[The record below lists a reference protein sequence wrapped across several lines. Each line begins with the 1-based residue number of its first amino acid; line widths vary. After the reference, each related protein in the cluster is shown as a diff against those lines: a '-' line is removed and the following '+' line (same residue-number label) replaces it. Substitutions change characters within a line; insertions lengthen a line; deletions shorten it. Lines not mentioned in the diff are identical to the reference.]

1 MDAKTLVACL
11 EVLPATQAV
20 LIRGDHGIGKS
31 QIVHQ
36 LNEKKGRV
44 LIDVRASTMQEGDV
58 VGYPDLEKIKTHGVA
73 SFALPSWF
81 VRACME
87 PCTLF
92 LDELNRGL
100 VGVLNGM
107 FQIVLDREL
116 GSGPDGKPLK
126 LHPGT
131 QVVAAVNWGGSY
143 TVNEMDDALLSRF
156 WTQDFKPTVQDWI
169 EWASASGINSLLVD
183 FIRANPAHLRPTKT
197 VEPGKKTPDQRA
209 WVKLDETLKH
219 MNIDLEQFGGN
230 PPDLLYPITMGF
242 VGVEAAASLV
252 EYVKNYSSV
261 ISAEDVLDRWNRKL
275 SARIEDLSMEKRLAL
290 IEKIKAH
297 CSAHV
302 WNDSQLNNLKHF
314 FDLITG
320 EAKMSLFTSLM
331 GTNRAGNILRFNKLV
346 KHEVMSMITQANA
359 VASKK

>member
-1 MDAKTLVACL
+1 MDAKTLIACL
-11 EVLPATQAV
+11 EVLPATQSV

-31 QIVHQ
+31 QIVSQ

-126 LHPGT
+126 LHPQT

-156 WTQDFKPTVQDWI
+156 WTQDFKPTVQDWVD
-169 EWASASGINSLLVD
+169 WASGSGIDRLMIE
-183 FIRANPAHLRPTKT
+183 FIRLNPCHLRPTKT

-219 MNIDLEQFGGN
+219 MGLNLEDHGGN
-230 PPDLLYPITMGF
+230 PPALLYPIAMGF
-242 VGVEAAASLV
+242 VGPEAAAALLD
-252 EYVKNYSSV
+252 YVKNYDSV
-261 ISAEDVLDRWNRKL
+261 LKAEDVLDHWSKNSKRV
-275 SARIEDLSMEKRLAL
+275 EDLTMEKRLAL
-290 IEKIKAH
+290 IVKIKEH
-297 CSAHV
+297 CLNNV
-302 WNDSQLNNLKHF
+302 WTDSQMKNIKKF
-314 FDLITG
+314 FDVLSG
-320 EAKMSLFTSLM
+320 EAKMNLFTSM
-331 GTNRAGNILRFNKLV
+331 MATNKSENLVRFNTLV
-346 KHEVMSMITQANA
+346 SGEIMTLIKQATS
-359 VASKK
+359 VGSKK

>member
-1 MDAKTLVACL
+1 MDAKTLIACL

-31 QIVHQ
+31 QIVSQ

-116 GSGPDGKPLK
+116 GSGLDGKPLK

-156 WTQDFKPTVQDWI
+156 WMQDFKPTVHDWI
-169 EWASASGINSLLVD
+169 VWASASGVNTLLID
-183 FIRANPAHLRPTKT
+183 FIRTNPTHLRPTKT

-219 MNIDLEQFGGN
+219 AGIDLEESGGN
-230 PPDLLYPITMGF
+230 PPDLLYPIAMGF
-242 VGVEAAASLV
+242 VGVEAAAALV
-252 EYVKNYSSV
+252 DYVKNYDAL
-261 ISAEDVLDRWNRKL
+261 ITAEDVLDRWSKFSKRVEEL
-275 SARIEDLSMEKRLAL
+275 TMEKRLGL
-290 IEKIKAH
+290 IEKIKVH
-297 CSAHV
+297 CAT
-302 WNDSQLNNLKHF
+302 NDWSSNQMLNLKKF
-314 FDLITG
+314 FDVLSG
-320 EAKMSLFTSLM
+320 EAKMNLFTSM
-331 GTNRAGNILRFNKLV
+331 MSTNKSENLVRFNTLV
-346 KHEVMSMITQANA
+346 NSEIMRIIQQANA
-359 VASKK
+359 LDTKK

>member
-1 MDAKTLVACL
+1 MDAETLIACL
-11 EVLPATQAV
+11 DALPASQAV

-36 LNEKKGRV
+36 LNEKKRRT

-58 VGYPDLEKIKTHGVA
+58 VGYPDLDKIKTHGVA
-73 SFALPSWF
+73 SFALPSWY

-156 WTQDFKPTVQDWI
+156 WTQDFKPTVHDWI
-169 EWASASGINSLLVD
+169 SWATTSGIDTLLID
-183 FIRANPAHLRPTKT
+183 FIRANPSHLRPTRA

-209 WVKLDETLKH
+209 WAKLDETLKH
-219 MNIDLEQFGGN
+219 MGIDLSSQGGS
-230 PPDLLYPITMGF
+230 PPALLYPIAMGF
-242 VGVEAAASLV
+242 VGVEAAASLT
-252 EYVKNYSSV
+252 EFVKNYESV
-261 ISAEDVLDRWNRKL
+261 ISAEDVLDRWSKV
-275 SARIEDLSMEKRLAL
+275 SSKISDLTMEKRLAI
-290 IEKIKAH
+290 IEKLKVH
-297 CSAHV
+297 CAENEWSEK
-302 WNDSQLNNLKHF
+302 QLSNLKNF
-314 FDLITG
+314 FDLLTN
-320 EAKMSLFTSLM
+320 EAKMNLFTSLM
-331 GTNRAGNILRFNKLV
+331 ATNRALNIVRFNKLV
-346 KHEVMSMITQANA
+346 TTEIMKMINEANA

>member
-1 MDAKTLVACL
+1 MAL
-11 EVLPATQAV
+11 ESRRSFISST
-20 LIRGDHGIGKS
+20 RS
-31 QIVHQ
+31 
-36 LNEKKGRV
+36 KGRV

-143 TVNEMDDALLSRF
+143 TVNEMDDALLSRILDARL
-156 WTQDFKPTVQDWI
+156 QADC
-169 EWASASGINSLLVD
+169 
-183 FIRANPAHLRPTKT
+183 
-197 VEPGKKTPDQRA
+197 PG
-209 WVKLDETLKH
+209 LD
-219 MNIDLEQFGGN
+219 
-230 PPDLLYPITMGF
+230 
-242 VGVEAAASLV
+242 
-252 EYVKNYSSV
+252 
-261 ISAEDVLDRWNRKL
+261 
-275 SARIEDLSMEKRLAL
+275 
-290 IEKIKAH
+290 
-297 CSAHV
+297 
-302 WNDSQLNNLKHF
+302 
-314 FDLITG
+314 
-320 EAKMSLFTSLM
+320 
-331 GTNRAGNILRFNKLV
+331 
-346 KHEVMSMITQANA
+346 
-359 VASKK
+359 